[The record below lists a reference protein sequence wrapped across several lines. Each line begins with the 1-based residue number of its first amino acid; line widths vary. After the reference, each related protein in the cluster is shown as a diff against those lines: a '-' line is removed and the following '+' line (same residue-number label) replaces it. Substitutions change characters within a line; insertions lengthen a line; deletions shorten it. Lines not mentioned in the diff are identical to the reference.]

1 MEVSDKLH
9 VPAALP
15 PGKELAG
22 PQSRFGRCGVE
33 RNRTPAV
40 QPVASLYTD

>member
-15 PGKELAG
+15 SEQDASSATGQQAEY
-22 PQSRFGRCGVE
+22 SRSY
-33 RNRTPAV
+33 N
-40 QPVASLYTD
+40 